1 MRWYKCKHGFKCFTI
16 SLSLARFCFYLSSWI
31 CICRFLLS
39 VVLFRTQKQTQ
50 THAYTSRFSLL
61 HICAHASCFAT
72 LVFSP
77 QLRSNQL
84 SVSEIL
90 VYFSQHQEFLP
101 VQLLPPLPL
110 PLQHLALGRKYCGML
125 PVECMDLFS
134 VAISWSLLSRQGIV
148 RKDPGTNQVSN
159 GSAWLLFYIYFKV
172 I

>member
-1 MRWYKCKHGFKCFTI
+1 MVSSALQFPFPWLVFVSI
-16 SLSLARFCFYLSSWI
+16 SLPESVSVAFFCRLFYFAHRNKRKLTHTLPASLSYISAHMHP
-31 CICRFLLS
+31 
-39 VVLFRTQKQTQ
+39 V
-50 THAYTSRFSLL
+50 LL
-61 HICAHASCFAT
+61 HWCSVRSWGRTSC
-72 LVFSP
+72 LC
-77 QLRSNQL
+77 QRSWSTFLNTRSSCL
-84 SVSEIL
+84 SNS
-90 VYFSQHQEFLP
+90 S
-101 VQLLPPLPL
+101 PPLPL